1 MDKRLIITKLVL
13 QRNQF
18 RPMIIKPLTQLA
30 ELMEDALSSVAN
42 LSKFFRT
49 FIIETWNFFLHLQDA

>member
-49 FIIETWNFFLHLQDA
+49 VIIETWNFFLHLQDA